1 MKKCRW
7 HIITIVFTCFLII
20 FTIGMVCL
28 GANYLQNKG
37 NYKMAAFVYKTIL
50 PLQKLRIKTAPK
62 PYCDTCIKYSTL
74 LLRNGMYK
82 QARTVAQQ
90 CLDKIPEDYRHYQI
104 ELLFLI
110 MKAYKYENDHKNAL
124 NTLNKLLAINNFI
137 ENQNI
142 QAYKDTLKTD
152 DICKIPLGSQL
163 HDSLYKEFGT
173 YNIALKDYKTAEKYL
188 NMCCKK
194 PDIEIAKLEN
204 AKGNT
209 ALAQE
214 ILKNAFIDSHD
225 SFALLGKYRYEENLL
240 HLAQIYSELA
250 QLNNDNSLTYY
261 QYAQSLYS
269 AALGQKSPEAFC
281 QRYNALK
288 AYCKSYASKYYIPDC
303 NSIIQ
308 EHIQS
313 GKNILFF
320 DKNPIN
326 IENVGRFCKDSM

>member
-1 MKKCRW
+1 MKKVQIQ
-7 HIITIVFTCFLII
+7 IISII
-20 FTIGMVCL
+20 IICAFAFFVTGVIFL
-28 GANYLQNKG
+28 GADYCQNKG
-37 NYKMAAFVYKTIL
+37 NYKMAAFAYKNIL
-50 PLQKLRIKTAPK
+50 FLQKLKIKAAPK
-62 PYCDTCIKYSTL
+62 PYCDTCIEYSTL

-82 QARTVAQQ
+82 QARTVARQ
-90 CLDKIPEDYRHYQI
+90 CLNKIPKDNRRYQI
-104 ELLFLI
+104 QLLFLI
-110 MKAYKYENDHKNAL
+110 LETYKYENDYKNAL
-124 NTLNKLLAINNFI
+124 NTLNKLLSINELI
-137 ENQNI
+137 EKQNI

-209 ALAQE
+209 ALARE

-250 QLNNDNSLTYY
+250 QLNNDNSPTYY
-261 QYAQSLYS
+261 QYAQNLYS
-269 AALGQKSPEAFC
+269 TALGRKSPEAFC
-281 QRYNALK
+281 QRYKELK
-288 AYCKSYASKYYIPDC
+288 AYCKTEANKFYIPDC
-303 NSIIQ
+303 DQVIQ
-308 EHIQS
+308 KHIQN

-326 IENVGRFCKDSM
+326 TENVERFCKDR

>member
-1 MKKCRW
+1 MKKVQIQ
-7 HIITIVFTCFLII
+7 IISII
-20 FTIGMVCL
+20 IICAFAFFVTGVIFL
-28 GANYLQNKG
+28 GADYCQNKG
-37 NYKMAAFVYKTIL
+37 NYKMAAFAYKNIL
-50 PLQKLRIKTAPK
+50 FLQKLKIKAAPK
-62 PYCDTCIKYSTL
+62 PYCDTCIEYSTL

-82 QARTVAQQ
+82 QARTVARQ
-90 CLDKIPEDYRHYQI
+90 CLNKIPKDNRRYQI
-104 ELLFLI
+104 QLLFLI
-110 MKAYKYENDHKNAL
+110 LETYKYENDYKNAL
-124 NTLNKLLAINNFI
+124 NTLNKLLSINEFI
-137 ENQNI
+137 EKQNI

-209 ALAQE
+209 ALARE

-261 QYAQSLYS
+261 QYAQNLYS

-281 QRYNALK
+281 
-288 AYCKSYASKYYIPDC
+288 
-303 NSIIQ
+303 
-308 EHIQS
+308 
-313 GKNILFF
+313 
-320 DKNPIN
+320 
-326 IENVGRFCKDSM
+326 

>member
-1 MKKCRW
+1 MKKVQIQ
-7 HIITIVFTCFLII
+7 IISII
-20 FTIGMVCL
+20 IICAFAFFVTGVIFL
-28 GANYLQNKG
+28 GADYCQNKG
-37 NYKMAAFVYKTIL
+37 NYKMAAFAYKNIL
-50 PLQKLRIKTAPK
+50 FLQKLKIKAAPK
-62 PYCDTCIKYSTL
+62 PYCDTCIEYSTL

-82 QARTVAQQ
+82 QARTVARQ
-90 CLDKIPEDYRHYQI
+90 CLNKIPKDNRRYQI
-104 ELLFLI
+104 QLLFLI
-110 MKAYKYENDHKNAL
+110 LETYKYENDYKNAL
-124 NTLNKLLAINNFI
+124 NTLNKLLSINEFI
-137 ENQNI
+137 EKQNI

-209 ALAQE
+209 ALARE

-250 QLNNDNSLTYY
+250 QLNNDKSLTYY
-261 QYAQSLYS
+261 QYAQNLYS

-281 QRYNALK
+281 
-288 AYCKSYASKYYIPDC
+288 
-303 NSIIQ
+303 
-308 EHIQS
+308 
-313 GKNILFF
+313 
-320 DKNPIN
+320 
-326 IENVGRFCKDSM
+326 

>member
-1 MKKCRW
+1 MKKLQIQ
-7 HIITIVFTCFLII
+7 IISII
-20 FTIGMVCL
+20 IICAFAFFVTGVIFL
-28 GANYLQNKG
+28 GADYCQNKG
-37 NYKMAAFVYKTIL
+37 NYKMAAFVYKTIFH
-50 PLQKLRIKTAPK
+50 LQKLKIKTAPK
-62 PYCDTCIKYSTL
+62 LYCDTCIEYSTL

-82 QARTVAQQ
+82 QARTVARQ
-90 CLDKIPEDYRHYQI
+90 CFDKISENYRHYQI

-110 MKAYKYENDHKNAL
+110 LETYKYENDRKNAL
-124 NTLNKLLAINNFI
+124 NTLNKLLSINELI
-137 ENQNI
+137 EKQNI

-163 HDSLYKEFGT
+163 HDSLYKEFGV
-173 YNIALKDYKTAEKYL
+173 YNIALKDYKAAEKYL

-209 ALAQE
+209 ALAQD

-250 QLNNDNSLTYY
+250 QLNNDNSPTYY
-261 QYAQSLYS
+261 QYAQNLYS
-269 AALGQKSPEAFC
+269 TALGQKSPEAFC
-281 QRYNALK
+281 QRYKELK
-288 AYCKSYASKYYIPDC
+288 AYCKTEANKFYIPDC
-303 NSIIQ
+303 DQVIQ
-308 EHIQS
+308 KHIQN

-326 IENVGRFCKDSM
+326 TENVERFCKDR